1 LEEEVPVLGEGGSSH
16 MSLEN
21 ARWAPYQ
28 KSQPPKK
35 GLVAG
40 GRSGSETD
48 VTEFTSAIY
57 VLIFLRFLKA
67 FPRCLKKKSKTP
79 SFARNFLQAL
89 LCSDSKATEDIL
101 SPPPRSVAAT
111 FLIVRH
117 ESKTQ

>member
-1 LEEEVPVLGEGGSSH
+1 MNSLEEEVSVLGEGGSSH
-16 MSLEN
+16 MSLDN

-67 FPRCLKKKSKTP
+67 FSSCLKKNQKLHLLQGTSFRHFYVPIVKLLKTYYHH
-79 SFARNFLQAL
+79 LQDQL
-89 LCSDSKATEDIL
+89 
-101 SPPPRSVAAT
+101 PQP
-111 FLIVRH
+111 F
-117 ESKTQ
+117 

>member
-1 LEEEVPVLGEGGSSH
+1 MNSLEEEVPVLGEGGSSH

-21 ARWAPYQ
+21 ARWPPYQ

-67 FPRCLKKKSKTP
+67 FPSCLKKKIKISIFCKELP
-79 SFARNFLQAL
+79 SGASMFR
-89 LCSDSKATEDIL
+89 
-101 SPPPRSVAAT
+101 
-111 FLIVRH
+111 
-117 ESKTQ
+117 